1 MKINFILI
9 KKALITLL
17 GAIAI
22 YYLTNLYLVL
32 MSQPENIKNN
42 FSSISNSQSIS
53 QNLGQSTQEPLS
65 RGFNYKIVGYRAGE
79 KRASV
84 IVEKNNQTYVVQQ
97 GELLENTY
105 KLESVNS
112 KIAIFT
118 QNGKSYQLSTE
129 ITINN

>member
-22 YYLTNLYLVL
+22 YYLINLYLVL

-53 QNLGQSTQEPLS
+53 ENPGQSIQES
-65 RGFNYKIVGYRAGE
+65 VSSSFNYKVIGYRAGD

-118 QNGKSYQLSTE
+118 QNGKSYQLSTD

>member
-1 MKINFILI
+1 MKINFILV
-9 KKALITLL
+9 KKALIIML
-17 GAIAI
+17 GAVAI
-22 YYLTNLYLVL
+22 YYLINLYLVL

-53 QNLGQSTQEPLS
+53 ENPGQLIQES
-65 RGFNYKIVGYRAGE
+65 VSSSFNYKVIGYRAGD

-118 QNGKSYQLSTE
+118 QNGKSYQLSTD

>member
-17 GAIAI
+17 GAVAI
-22 YYLTNLYLVL
+22 YYLINLYLVL

-53 QNLGQSTQEPLS
+53 ENPGQSIQES
-65 RGFNYKIVGYRAGE
+65 VSSSFNYKVIGYRAGD

-118 QNGKSYQLSTE
+118 QNGKSYQLSTD

>member
-1 MKINFILI
+1 MKINLILI

-22 YYLTNLYLVL
+22 YYLINLYLVL

-53 QNLGQSTQEPLS
+53 ENPGQSIQEPLS
-65 RGFNYKIVGYRAGE
+65 GGFNYKIVGYRAGD

-118 QNGKSYQLSTE
+118 QNGKSYQLSTD

>member
-9 KKALITLL
+9 KKTLITLL
-17 GAIAI
+17 GAVAI
-22 YYLTNLYLVL
+22 YYLINLYIVLV
-32 MSQPENIKNN
+32 SQPENIKNN

-53 QNLGQSTQEPLS
+53 ENPGQSIQES
-65 RGFNYKIVGYRAGE
+65 VSSNFNYKVIGYRAGD

-84 IVEKNNQTYVVQQ
+84 IVKKNNQTYVVQQ

-118 QNGKSYQLSTE
+118 QNGKSYQLSTD

>member
-9 KKALITLL
+9 KKTLITLL
-17 GAIAI
+17 GAVAI
-22 YYLTNLYLVL
+22 YYLINLYLVL

-53 QNLGQSTQEPLS
+53 DNPGQSIQES
-65 RGFNYKIVGYRAGE
+65 VSSNFNYKVIGYRAGDQ
-79 KRASV
+79 RASV
-84 IVEKNNQTYVVQQ
+84 IVKKNNQTYVVQQ

-118 QNGKSYQLSTE
+118 QNGKSYQLSTD

>member
-1 MKINFILI
+1 MKINFILV
-9 KKALITLL
+9 KKALIIML
-17 GAIAI
+17 GAVAM
-22 YYLTNLYLVL
+22 YYLINLYLVL
-32 MSQPENIKNN
+32 MSQPEDIKNN
-42 FSSISNSQSIS
+42 FSSISNSQSILE
-53 QNLGQSTQEPLS
+53 NPRQSLQETVS
-65 RGFNYKIVGYRAGE
+65 SSFNYKVIGYRAGD
-79 KRASV
+79 KRASL

-118 QNGKSYQLSTE
+118 QNGKSYQLSTD

>member
-22 YYLTNLYLVL
+22 YYLINLYLIL

-42 FSSISNSQSIS
+42 LSSISNSQSIS
-53 QNLGQSTQEPLS
+53 QNPGQSTQEPLS

-118 QNGKSYQLSTE
+118 QNGKSYQLSTD

>member
-22 YYLTNLYLVL
+22 YYLINLYLVL

-53 QNLGQSTQEPLS
+53 ENPGQSIQES
-65 RGFNYKIVGYRAGE
+65 VSSSFNYKVIGYRAGD
-79 KRASV
+79 KRASL

-118 QNGKSYQLSTE
+118 QNGKSYQLSTD

>member
-1 MKINFILI
+1 MKINFILV
-9 KKALITLL
+9 KKALIIML
-17 GAIAI
+17 GAVAM
-22 YYLTNLYLVL
+22 YYLINLYLVL
-32 MSQPENIKNN
+32 MSQPEDIKNN
-42 FSSISNSQSIS
+42 FSSISNSQSILE
-53 QNLGQSTQEPLS
+53 NPRQSLQETVS
-65 RGFNYKIVGYRAGE
+65 SSFNYKVIGYRAGD

-118 QNGKSYQLSTE
+118 QNGKSYQLSTD

>member
-1 MKINFILI
+1 M
-9 KKALITLL
+9 L
-17 GAIAI
+17 GAVAM
-22 YYLTNLYLVL
+22 YYLINLYLVL

-53 QNLGQSTQEPLS
+53 ENPGKSIQES
-65 RGFNYKIVGYRAGE
+65 VSSSFNYKVIGYRAGD
-79 KRASV
+79 KRASL

-118 QNGKSYQLSTE
+118 QNGKSYQLSTD

>member
-1 MKINFILI
+1 MKINFILV
-9 KKALITLL
+9 KKALIIML
-17 GAIAI
+17 GAVAI
-22 YYLTNLYLVL
+22 YYLINLYLVL

-53 QNLGQSTQEPLS
+53 ENPGQSIQES
-65 RGFNYKIVGYRAGE
+65 VSSSFNYKVIGYRAGD

-118 QNGKSYQLSTE
+118 QNGKSYQLSTD

>member
-17 GAIAI
+17 GAAAI
-22 YYLTNLYLVL
+22 YYLINLYLVL

-42 FSSISNSQSIS
+42 FSSIANSQSIS
-53 QNLGQSTQEPLS
+53 ENPGQSIQES
-65 RGFNYKIVGYRAGE
+65 VSSNFNYKVIGYRASD

-84 IVEKNNQTYVVQQ
+84 IVKKNNQTYVVQQ

-118 QNGKSYQLSTE
+118 QNGKSYQLSTD

>member
-1 MKINFILI
+1 MKINFILV
-9 KKALITLL
+9 KKALIIML
-17 GAIAI
+17 GAVAM
-22 YYLTNLYLVL
+22 YYLINLYLVL

-42 FSSISNSQSIS
+42 FSSISNSQSILE
-53 QNLGQSTQEPLS
+53 NPRQSLQETVS
-65 RGFNYKIVGYRAGE
+65 SSFNYKVIGYRAGD

-118 QNGKSYQLSTE
+118 QNGKSYQLSTD
-129 ITINN
+129 IIINN

>member
-22 YYLTNLYLVL
+22 YYLINLYLVL

-53 QNLGQSTQEPLS
+53 QNPGQSTQEPLS
-65 RGFNYKIVGYRAGE
+65 SDFNYKVVGYRAGE

-118 QNGKSYQLSTE
+118 QNGKSYQLSTD

>member
-22 YYLTNLYLVL
+22 YCLINLYLVL

-53 QNLGQSTQEPLS
+53 ENPGQLIQES
-65 RGFNYKIVGYRAGE
+65 VSSSFNYKVIGYRAGD

-84 IVEKNNQTYVVQQ
+84 IVEKNHQTYVVQQ

-118 QNGKSYQLSTE
+118 QNGKSYQLSTD

>member
-17 GAIAI
+17 GAAAI
-22 YYLTNLYLVL
+22 YYLINLYLVL

-53 QNLGQSTQEPLS
+53 ENLGQSIQES
-65 RGFNYKIVGYRAGE
+65 VSSTFNYKVIGYRASD

-84 IVEKNNQTYVVQQ
+84 IVKKNNQTYVVQQ

-118 QNGKSYQLSTE
+118 QNGKSYQLSTD

>member
-9 KKALITLL
+9 KKTLITLL
-17 GAIAI
+17 GAVAI
-22 YYLTNLYLVL
+22 YYLINLYLVL

-53 QNLGQSTQEPLS
+53 ENPGQSIQES
-65 RGFNYKIVGYRAGE
+65 VSSNFNYKVIGYRAGDQ
-79 KRASV
+79 RASV
-84 IVEKNNQTYVVQQ
+84 IVKKNNQTYVVQQ

-118 QNGKSYQLSTE
+118 QNGKSYQLSTD

>member
-22 YYLTNLYLVL
+22 YYLINLYLVS
-32 MSQPENIKNN
+32 MSQPENIKDN

-53 QNLGQSTQEPLS
+53 ENPGQLIQES
-65 RGFNYKIVGYRAGE
+65 VSSSFNYKVIGYRAGD

-118 QNGKSYQLSTE
+118 QNGKSYQLSTD

>member
-9 KKALITLL
+9 KKTLITLL
-17 GAIAI
+17 GAVAI
-22 YYLTNLYLVL
+22 YYLINLYLVL

-53 QNLGQSTQEPLS
+53 DNPGQSIQES
-65 RGFNYKIVGYRAGE
+65 VSSNFNYKVIGYRAGD

-84 IVEKNNQTYVVQQ
+84 IVKKNNQTYVVQQ

-118 QNGKSYQLSTE
+118 QNGKSYQLSTD

>member
-1 MKINFILI
+1 MKINFILV

-17 GAIAI
+17 GAVAI
-22 YYLTNLYLVL
+22 YYLINLYLVL

-53 QNLGQSTQEPLS
+53 ENPSQSIQETVS
-65 RGFNYKIVGYRAGE
+65 SSFNYKVIGYRAGD

-118 QNGKSYQLSTE
+118 QNGKSYQLSTD

>member
-1 MKINFILI
+1 MKINFILL
-9 KKALITLL
+9 KKTLITLL

-53 QNLGQSTQEPLS
+53 QNLGQSIQEPLS
-65 RGFNYKIVGYRAGE
+65 SSFNYKIVGYRAGE

-118 QNGKSYQLSTE
+118 QNGKSYQLSTD
-129 ITINN
+129 IIINN

>member
-1 MKINFILI
+1 
-9 KKALITLL
+9 
-17 GAIAI
+17 
-22 YYLTNLYLVL
+22 

-53 QNLGQSTQEPLS
+53 ENPGQSIQEPLS
-65 RGFNYKIVGYRAGE
+65 GGFNYKIVGYRAGD

-118 QNGKSYQLSTE
+118 QNGKSYQLSTD
-129 ITINN
+129 IIINN

>member
-1 MKINFILI
+1 MKINFILV
-9 KKALITLL
+9 KKALIIML
-17 GAIAI
+17 GAVAM
-22 YYLTNLYLVL
+22 YYLINLYLVL

-53 QNLGQSTQEPLS
+53 ENPGQSIQES
-65 RGFNYKIVGYRAGE
+65 VSSSFNYKVIGYRAGD

-84 IVEKNNQTYVVQQ
+84 IVEKNNETYVVQQ

-118 QNGKSYQLSTE
+118 QNGKSYQLSTD

>member
-22 YYLTNLYLVL
+22 YCLINLYLVL

-53 QNLGQSTQEPLS
+53 ENPGQSTQEPLS
-65 RGFNYKIVGYRAGE
+65 GGFNYKIVGYRAGD

-118 QNGKSYQLSTE
+118 QNGESYQLSTD
-129 ITINN
+129 IIINN

>member
-1 MKINFILI
+1 MKINFILV
-9 KKALITLL
+9 KKALIIML
-17 GAIAI
+17 GAVAM
-22 YYLTNLYLVL
+22 YYLINLYLVL

-53 QNLGQSTQEPLS
+53 ENPGQSIQETVS
-65 RGFNYKIVGYRAGE
+65 SSFNYKVIGYRAGD

-118 QNGKSYQLSTE
+118 QNGKSYQLSTD

>member
-17 GAIAI
+17 GSIAI
-22 YYLTNLYLVL
+22 YHLINLYLVI

-42 FSSISNSQSIS
+42 FSSISNPQSIS
-53 QNLGQSTQEPLS
+53 QNPGQSTQESLS
-65 RGFNYKIVGYRAGE
+65 SGFNYKIVGYRAGE

-118 QNGKSYQLSTE
+118 QNGKSYQLSTD

>member
-1 MKINFILI
+1 MKINFILV

-17 GAIAI
+17 SAVAI
-22 YYLTNLYLVL
+22 YYLINLYLVL

-53 QNLGQSTQEPLS
+53 ENPGQSIQES
-65 RGFNYKIVGYRAGE
+65 VSSSFDYKVIGYRAGD

-118 QNGKSYQLSTE
+118 QNGKSYQLSTD

>member
-1 MKINFILI
+1 MKINFILV
-9 KKALITLL
+9 KKALIIML
-17 GAIAI
+17 GAVAM
-22 YYLTNLYLVL
+22 YYLINLYLVL

-53 QNLGQSTQEPLS
+53 ENPGQSIQES
-65 RGFNYKIVGYRAGE
+65 VSSSFNYKVIGYRAGD
-79 KRASV
+79 KRASL
-84 IVEKNNQTYVVQQ
+84 IVEKNNRTYVVQQ

-118 QNGKSYQLSTE
+118 QNGKSYQLSTD

>member
-1 MKINFILI
+1 MKINFILV

-17 GAIAI
+17 GAVAI
-22 YYLTNLYLVL
+22 YYLINLYLVL

-42 FSSISNSQSIS
+42 FSSISNSQSILE
-53 QNLGQSTQEPLS
+53 NPRQSLQETVS
-65 RGFNYKIVGYRAGE
+65 SSFNYKVIGYRAGD

-118 QNGKSYQLSTE
+118 QNGKSYQLSTD

>member
-22 YYLTNLYLVL
+22 YYLINLYLVL

-42 FSSISNSQSIS
+42 FSSISNSQYIS
-53 QNLGQSTQEPLS
+53 ENPGQSTQEPLS
-65 RGFNYKIVGYRAGE
+65 GGFNYKIVGYRAGD

-118 QNGKSYQLSTE
+118 QNGKSYQLSTD
-129 ITINN
+129 IIINN

>member
-22 YYLTNLYLVL
+22 YCLINLYLVL

-53 QNLGQSTQEPLS
+53 ENPGQSTQEPLS
-65 RGFNYKIVGYRAGE
+65 GGFNYKIVGYRAGD

-118 QNGKSYQLSTE
+118 QNGKSYQLSTD
-129 ITINN
+129 IIINN

>member
-22 YYLTNLYLVL
+22 YYLINLYLVL

-53 QNLGQSTQEPLS
+53 ENPGQSTQEPLS
-65 RGFNYKIVGYRAGE
+65 GGFNYKIVGYRAGD

-118 QNGKSYQLSTE
+118 QNGESYQLSTD
-129 ITINN
+129 IIINN

>member
-1 MKINFILI
+1 MKINFILV
-9 KKALITLL
+9 KKALIIML

-22 YYLTNLYLVL
+22 YYLINLYLVL

-53 QNLGQSTQEPLS
+53 ENPGQSIQES
-65 RGFNYKIVGYRAGE
+65 VSSSFNYKVIGYRAGD

-118 QNGKSYQLSTE
+118 QNGKSYQLSTD

>member
-17 GAIAI
+17 GAAAI
-22 YYLTNLYLVL
+22 YYLINLYLVL

-53 QNLGQSTQEPLS
+53 ENPGQSIQES
-65 RGFNYKIVGYRAGE
+65 VSSTFNYKVIGYRASD

-84 IVEKNNQTYVVQQ
+84 IVKKNNQTYVVQQ

-118 QNGKSYQLSTE
+118 QNGKSYQLSTD

>member
-1 MKINFILI
+1 MKINFILV
-9 KKALITLL
+9 KKALMIML
-17 GAIAI
+17 GAVAM
-22 YYLTNLYLVL
+22 YYLINLYLVL

-53 QNLGQSTQEPLS
+53 ENPGQSIQES
-65 RGFNYKIVGYRAGE
+65 VSSSFNYKVIGYRAGD
-79 KRASV
+79 KRASL

-118 QNGKSYQLSTE
+118 QNGKSYQLSTD

>member
-1 MKINFILI
+1 MKINFILV
-9 KKALITLL
+9 KKALIIML
-17 GAIAI
+17 GAVAM
-22 YYLTNLYLVL
+22 YYLINLYLVL

-53 QNLGQSTQEPLS
+53 ENPGQSIQES
-65 RGFNYKIVGYRAGE
+65 VSSSFNYKVIGYRAGD

-118 QNGKSYQLSTE
+118 QNGKSYQLSTD
-129 ITINN
+129 IIINN

>member
-9 KKALITLL
+9 KKALIIML
-17 GAIAI
+17 GAVAM
-22 YYLTNLYLVL
+22 YYLINLYLVL

-53 QNLGQSTQEPLS
+53 ENPGQSIQES
-65 RGFNYKIVGYRAGE
+65 VSSSFNYKVIGYRAGD

-118 QNGKSYQLSTE
+118 QNGKSYQLSTD
-129 ITINN
+129 IIINN

>member
-1 MKINFILI
+1 MKINFILV

-17 GAIAI
+17 GAVAM
-22 YYLTNLYLVL
+22 YYLINLYLVL
-32 MSQPENIKNN
+32 MSQPEDIKNN
-42 FSSISNSQSIS
+42 FSSISNSQSILE
-53 QNLGQSTQEPLS
+53 NPRQSLQETVS
-65 RGFNYKIVGYRAGE
+65 SSFNYKVIGYRAGD
-79 KRASV
+79 KRASL

-118 QNGKSYQLSTE
+118 QNGKSYQLSTD